1 MATVNFSVP
10 DQVKRAFNKAF
21 AQQNKSAVI
30 AALMRDA
37 VARKNRL
44 RARRGALR
52 RIAVR
57 RHARETVSESTLRNA
72 REKGRP

>member
-10 DQVKRAFNKAF
+10 DQVKDAFNKAF

-30 AALMRDA
+30 ADLMREA
-37 VARKNRL
+37 VARKNQL
-44 RARRGALR
+44 KARRGALR
-52 RIAVR
+52 RISAR
-57 RHARETVSESTLRNA
+57 RHGRGAVSERALRRA